1 MRRGRKKKRRKKRKK
16 KAVEEEKREEE
27 KNLFRFTIRFWS
39 RGRAGWARYPDSKQE
54 RHPASHTDLGAL
66 GKSKGGGI

>member
-16 KAVEEEKREEE
+16 KKKEAEEEK
-27 KNLFRFTIRFWS
+27 KNLFRFTIQFWS

-66 GKSKGGGI
+66 GKGKGGGI